1 MAKHRIYTTS
11 FASVYPLY
19 VAKAAKKGR
28 TKAEVDE
35 IIAWLTGYGQK
46 ELQTQLK
53 KQADFETFFA
63 EAPAPNPL
71 RASIKGVVCGV
82 RVEAVEEPTMR
93 EIRYLDK
100 LIDELARGKAMD
112 KILRKN

>member
-19 VAKAAKKGR
+19 VAKAEKKGR

-35 IIAWLTGYGQK
+35 VIFWLTGYGQK
-46 ELQTQLK
+46 ELKTQLAK
-53 KQADFETFFA
+53 HTDFETFFA
-63 EAPAPNPL
+63 EAPKLNAS
-71 RASIKGVVCGV
+71 RAFIKGVVCGV
-82 RVEAVEEPTMR
+82 RVEDIEEPTMR

-100 LIDELARGKAMD
+100 LIDELARGKTMD
-112 KILRKN
+112 KILRET